1 MNTFLPV
8 VTNVVLLDKGSDKL
22 PLERSSRTAV
32 VMSYDL
38 MVIKRVALVEY
49 EFHSIIFVSFDKFW
63 Y

>member
-1 MNTFLPV
+1 M
-8 VTNVVLLDKGSDKL
+8 VLLDKGSDKL